1 MPFSMS
7 RAWSDA
13 FGLVRERWVEA
24 GAIALGIAAASTL
37 IMLSLLPL
45 WVAMLMPDADPQLQ
59 TARLQ
64 EHNSRLPAMSTLSG
78 VIQLAGYCML
88 VALFRRDR
96 PALGKAIVD
105 GLLGT
110 LPVMI
115 SVIFLAV
122 AAYIGMFIMI
132 FMIVA
137 VGVLSGI
144 PYMQVEPSYEWGL
157 AVGLMGLAGL
167 GVFLVVMYF
176 AARFATLLPVVVN
189 EGLYNPFSAIARSW
203 RLTRG
208 NGAKIFG
215 FLLLVWFVMLIVQS
229 AILGTFGWPLLTSF
243 AAGQFPSIGL
253 LLLFGLAI
261 TVTSVVVAMITCAV
275 PVAIHGQLAEEPPA

>member
-1 MPFSMS
+1 MT
-7 RAWSDA
+7 
-13 FGLVRERWVEA
+13 GLR
-24 GAIALGIAAASTL
+24 
-37 IMLSLLPL
+37 
-45 WVAMLMPDADPQLQ
+45 
-59 TARLQ
+59 
-64 EHNSRLPAMSTLSG
+64 
-78 VIQLAGYCML
+78 
-88 VALFRRDR
+88 
-96 PALGKAIVD
+96 GKAIVD

-132 FMIVA
+132 FVIVA

-167 GVFLVVMYF
+167 CVFLVAMYF
-176 AARFATLLPVVVN
+176 AARFVTLLPVVVN
-189 EGLYNPFSAIARSW
+189 EGQYNPFSAIARSW

-208 NGAKIFG
+208 SGAKIFG
-215 FLLLVWFVMLIVQS
+215 FLLLAWFVMLIVQS

-243 AAGQFPSIGL
+243 AAGHSLPPDCCCCSAL
-253 LLLFGLAI
+253 LSLSRVSWL
-261 TVTSVVVAMITCAV
+261 
-275 PVAIHGQLAEEPPA
+275 Q